1 MSCWALTVYGR
12 VESVNELRLR
22 WALTELNLSM
32 SCWALTVN
40 ELLGPTEELNL
51 SMSCWALTVYGRV
64 ESVNELLGLDR
75 LRKS

>member
-12 VESVNELRLR
+12 VESVNELQGLES
-22 WALTELNLSM
+22 TE
-32 SCWALTVN
+32 
-40 ELLGPTEELNL
+40 
-51 SMSCWALTVYGRV
+51 

>member
-12 VESVNELRLR
+12 VESVNELLGPS
-22 WALTELNLSM
+22 TEELILSM
-32 SCWALTVN
+32 SCWAL
-40 ELLGPTEELNL
+40 TEELNL